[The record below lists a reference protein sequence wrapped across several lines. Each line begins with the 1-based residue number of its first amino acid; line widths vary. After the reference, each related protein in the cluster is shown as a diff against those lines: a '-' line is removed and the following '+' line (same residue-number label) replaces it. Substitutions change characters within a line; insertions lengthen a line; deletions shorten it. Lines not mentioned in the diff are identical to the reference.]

1 MEMATGFWVGI
12 LAVVGWLLW
21 WWNDILYALRSLRRT
36 GGGAKLP
43 PGYMGI
49 PFLGEMLTFLCPNE
63 VVFIEGDEHFTL
75 LLLMIRIKLF
85 LGVAFCGT
93 CTTRV
98 AVQGSS
104 HTRVRS
110 FVMRAINQP
119 DALHKIALR
128 VQPRITVA
136 LESWAQKG
144 RIRVYKEARR
154 FILLLLPVPEMLN
167 FLPKAEG
174 QGALWV
180 GPTQDR
186 LRLCRKKA
194 IAIFRD
200 EMEKRK
206 KCDTS
211 KGKND
216 LMEGLMQMKDD
227 DGEQLTETEV
237 LDNIVSLVVAGYTS
251 TSVAI
256 MWAFYYLAMHP
267 NVVEKLREEHMSMTK
282 KLNGEFITYDD
293 ISSCEYTGKVVEEII
308 RLANIAAFIFQTAKT
323 DVEYKGYIIPKGWK
337 VVCWLRY
344 LHTNPENFEDPMCFN
359 PDKWNEPP
367 KPGSYLVFGGGS
379 RICAG
384 NMLVRLQV
392 AVLLH
397 HLVVGYRW
405 ELVNPNAKMSYLL
418 LPKPADEVE
427 ILSVEINPC
436 ELRF

>member
-1 MEMATGFWVGI
+1 
-12 LAVVGWLLW
+12 
-21 WWNDILYALRSLRRT
+21 
-36 GGGAKLP
+36 
-43 PGYMGI
+43 
-49 PFLGEMLTFLCPNE
+49 
-63 VVFIEGDEHFTL
+63 
-75 LLLMIRIKLF
+75 MIRYGDGVGLYRTHLF
-85 LGVAFCGT
+85 GSPAIIACTPAANNFVLQTESSFFLEWPSVELVGT
-93 CTTRV
+93 TSLV

-144 RIRVYKEARR
+144 RIRVYKEAKKVTFANIGKYFASLEPGLVLDTLDELFECLTAGLRAYPLNFPGTAFHR
-154 FILLLLPVPEMLN
+154 ALQMLN

-227 DGEQLTETEV
+227 DGEQLTETE
-237 LDNIVSLVVAGYTS
+237 
-251 TSVAI
+251 
-256 MWAFYYLAMHP
+256 
-267 NVVEKLREEHMSMTK
+267 EEHMPMTK
-282 KLNGEFITYDD
+282 KLNGEFITYDN
-293 ISSCEYTGKVVEEII
+293 ISSCEYTGKVVEEI
-308 RLANIAAFIFQTAKT
+308 RLANVAAFIFRTAKT
-323 DVEYKGYIIPKGWK
+323 DVEYKGSSIFIVMETIGK
-337 VVCWLRY
+337 VV
-344 LHTNPENFEDPMCFN
+344 ENHKKAHET
-359 PDKWNEPP
+359 
-367 KPGSYLVFGGGS
+367 SY
-379 RICAG
+379 R
-384 NMLVRLQV
+384 Q
-392 AVLLH
+392 
-397 HLVVGYRW
+397 
-405 ELVNPNAKMSYLL
+405 
-418 LPKPADEVE
+418 
-427 ILSVEINPC
+427 
-436 ELRF
+436 

>member
-1 MEMATGFWVGI
+1 
-12 LAVVGWLLW
+12 
-21 WWNDILYALRSLRRT
+21 
-36 GGGAKLP
+36 
-43 PGYMGI
+43 
-49 PFLGEMLTFLCPNE
+49 
-63 VVFIEGDEHFTL
+63 
-75 LLLMIRIKLF
+75 
-85 LGVAFCGT
+85 
-93 CTTRV
+93 
-98 AVQGSS
+98 
-104 HTRVRS
+104 
-110 FVMRAINQP
+110 
-119 DALHKIALR
+119 
-128 VQPRITVA
+128 
-136 LESWAQKG
+136 
-144 RIRVYKEARR
+144 
-154 FILLLLPVPEMLN
+154 
-167 FLPKAEG
+167 
-174 QGALWV
+174 
-180 GPTQDR
+180 
-186 LRLCRKKA
+186 
-194 IAIFRD
+194 
-200 EMEKRK
+200 
-206 KCDTS
+206 
-211 KGKND
+211 
-216 LMEGLMQMKDD
+216 MQMKDD

-267 NVVEKLREEHMSMTK
+267 NVVEKLRV
-282 KLNGEFITYDD
+282 KL
-293 ISSCEYTGKVVEEII
+293 
-308 RLANIAAFIFQTAKT
+308 ATALC
-323 DVEYKGYIIPKGWK
+323 YILPKGWK